1 VIFIIIVIFLVIG
14 CSANCAILERK
25 ENFTNLVSSYAL
37 SIGYVFYIIDIDI
50 DIDIEL
56 KLNWYWIDIDI
67 DIELILSSILRT
79 MVVYIK
85 KKKNWSWSA
94 AWNWLI
100 KIQELTIYWHQGIMN
115 WLAKY
120 LRANYILTSRKY
132 LLFVYI
138 LYWNIQIKTIS

>member
-1 VIFIIIVIFLVIG
+1 VIG

-50 DIDIEL
+50 DIDIDIEL
-56 KLNWYWIDIDI
+56 KLNWYWIDI

-85 KKKNWSWSA
+85 KKKIDHDLQHDQNP
-94 AWNWLI
+94 
-100 KIQELTIYWHQGIMN
+100 
-115 WLAKY
+115 
-120 LRANYILTSRKY
+120 RANHILTSRNY
-132 LLFVYI
+132 ELTG
-138 LYWNIQIKTIS
+138 QISKS